1 MITVT
6 LSSQRHIA
14 AATAAYIATIPPA
27 PPEGQEPTPAPY
39 TDVTA
44 YVQAAIERVADSW
57 VESTKVDQISV
68 GEFVLRFTGAEFAAI
83 AAAAGSD
90 ANVAA
95 ILANLR
101 ARDSVRLGSVDAV
114 NGIAYLIAA
123 GLLTSERGAEVL
135 HYEPQDTRVV

>member
-101 ARDSVRLGSVDAV
+101 ARESVRLGSADAV